1 MKKIMFNDKYLL
13 TQAVLCGEKTQ
24 TRRIVK
30 DGTPLGNFE
39 ETMKYAPYK
48 VGEVVAVAQSYKIMY
63 AEMIDDF
70 AKHNYHLLREDSAEN
85 FKKHYENTAGWT
97 NKMFVKADL
106 MRHHIKITDVKI
118 ERLQDISDDDN
129 IRGGVWQ
136 FYDNKNLFYVSKNI
150 GYAPDVA
157 FLSAREAFWYL
168 IDNISGKGTW
178 ESNPYVWVYD
188 FELKSKNYGAFTTT
202 QD

>member
-1 MKKIMFNDKYLL
+1 MKKVMFNDKFLL
-13 TQAVLCGEKTQ
+13 TQAVLRGEKTQ

-85 FKKHYENTAGWT
+85 FKKHYENTAGWD
-97 NKMFVKADL
+97 NKMCGCMIL
-106 MRHHIKITDVKI
+106 
-118 ERLQDISDDDN
+118 N
-129 IRGGVWQ
+129 
-136 FYDNKNLFYVSKNI
+136 
-150 GYAPDVA
+150 
-157 FLSAREAFWYL
+157 
-168 IDNISGKGTW
+168 
-178 ESNPYVWVYD
+178 
-188 FELKSKNYGAFTTT
+188 
-202 QD
+202 